1 MIARRVAVIFLML
14 AIAATAQT
22 MMGSGASPVFIKP
35 DLVLLV
41 VITFSVV
48 RGVEEG
54 ALAGLIGGLM
64 VDALS
69 MVPFGAATFAM
80 GVLGLA
86 MGLGEDNVYR
96 ANVIIP
102 LMAVFLATIFYHSF
116 LLLILQ
122 GGGWRVEWVVT
133 LALQTVPTA
142 LLNTLL
148 APMAISLVRR
158 ITASPEEAERM
169 RW

>member
-1 MIARRVAVIFLML
+1 MVARRVSLMLLLL
-14 AIAATAQT
+14 AIAAIAQT
-22 MMGSGASPVFIKP
+22 IMVSSSPPVFLKP

-41 VITFSVV
+41 VVTHSVV

-64 VDALS
+64 VDCLS
-69 MVPFGAATFAM
+69 TVPFGAATFAM

-86 MGLGEDNVYR
+86 TGLGEDNIFR

-102 LMAVFLATIFYHSF
+102 LVAVFLATIFYHSF
-116 LLLILQ
+116 LLLSLQ
-122 GGGWRVEWVVT
+122 GGGWRVEWLGT
-133 LALQTVPTA
+133 LALQTVPSA
-142 LLNTLL
+142 LLNALL
-148 APMAISLVRR
+148 APMAIPVIRR

>member
-1 MIARRVAVIFLML
+1 MVAQRVAVMCILL
-14 AIAATAQT
+14 AIAAIAQT
-22 MMGSGASPVFIKP
+22 IIGSSSPPVFLKP

-41 VITFSVV
+41 VITYSVV

-64 VDALS
+64 VDCLS

-86 MGLGEDNVYR
+86 TGLGEDNIYR
-96 ANVIIP
+96 SNVIIP
-102 LMAVFLATIFYHSF
+102 LVAVFVATILYHCF
-116 LLLILQ
+116 LLLSLQ
-122 GGGWRVEWVVT
+122 GGGWRVEWIVT
-133 LALQTVPTA
+133 LALQTVPSA
-142 LLNTLL
+142 FLNALL
-148 APMAISLVRR
+148 APMAIPLVRK